1 METYIIIGLSAIIG
15 FYMAWNIG
23 ANDVANAMGTSVGAR
38 SVTFKQAIIIA
49 AIFEFLGAML
59 VGNHVSLTI
68 AKGIVNPQDYT
79 NNAMVFAYG
88 MLATLLSAALWVNLA
103 TKLGMPVSTTHSIV
117 GGVIGFGIVSKGIAS
132 IKWVKLI
139 SIVASWIV
147 SPISGGIISF
157 FIFVFISKSILTQE
171 KPVVAAKKY
180 APLLAFLVAIILVFS
195 MLYKGLKN
203 LHLDFTFFHALLIAA
218 LVGIIFSLFIYAIVA
233 RIPVDTTLPYK
244 RRFPQV
250 ERVFAVL
257 QLITASYMAFSHGAN
272 DVANAVGPLMGAV
285 YANALVHSS
294 NIAMPI
300 WVLSVG
306 AVGIVVGLSMYGY
319 KVILV
324 VGRKITDM
332 TPSRGFSAEFGAAT
346 TVLVCSKLGLP
357 ISTTHTLIGSVIGV
371 GLARGIGAL
380 NGKVLK
386 DVAISW
392 ILTIPIA
399 AILSAGIFLSLEG
412 FFSLL

>member
-1 METYIIIGLSAIIG
+1 MSPLIVILLAATFG

-38 SVTFKQAIIIA
+38 SLTFRQAIIVA
-49 AIFEFLGAML
+49 AIFEFSGAML
-59 VGNHVSLTI
+59 VGNHVSLTV
-68 AKGIVNPQDYT
+68 AKGIVNPVSYSKQT
-79 NNAMVFAYG
+79 MIFAYG
-88 MLATLLSAALWVNLA
+88 MLATLLAAALWVNMA

-117 GGVIGFGIVSKGIAS
+117 GGVMGFGIATHGLSS
-132 IKWVKLI
+132 IEWGKVAT
-139 SIVASWIV
+139 IVLSWIV
-147 SPISGGIISF
+147 SPITGGIISF
-157 FIFVFISKSILTQE
+157 IIFVFISKKILAHE

-180 APLLAFLVAIILVFS
+180 APFLAFLVSIILVFS
-195 MLYKGLKN
+195 MLYKGLRN
-203 LHLDFTFFHALLIAA
+203 LHLNFSFTHALLIAIG
-218 LVGIIFSLFIYAIVA
+218 VSVVFYFTIYRIVA
-233 RIPVDTTLPYK
+233 GIPVDTTLPYK

-250 ERVFAVL
+250 ERVFAIL
-257 QLITASYMAFSHGAN
+257 QVITASYMAFSHGAN

-285 YANALVHSS
+285 YAIKLTAHEQLS
-294 NIAMPI
+294 MPI

-306 AVGIVVGLSMYGY
+306 AIGIVTGLSMYGY

-357 ISTTHTLIGSVIGV
+357 ISTTHTLVGSVIGV

-380 NGKVLK
+380 NLKILK
-386 DVAISW
+386 DIVISW
-392 ILTIPIA
+392 LLTLPIA
-399 AILSAGIFLSLEG
+399 AVLSAAIFYALKGLFLG
-412 FFSLL
+412 